1 MILKISLNFK
11 GSHWMNQGARP
22 KYGNSH
28 ENSNWIQST
37 RTLNSAVFSVKK
49 TNVPNKEIFQPTITA
64 STAIEVNGQL
74 VENLP
79 ASDLRFLINQSRE
92 QSR

>member
-1 MILKISLNFK
+1 MNFK
-11 GSHWMNQGARP
+11 GHHWMNQGARP
-22 KYGNSH
+22 RNSH

-49 TNVPNKEIFQPTITA
+49 TNVPNKEIFQPTINA
-64 STAIEVNGQL
+64 STSLEVNGQL